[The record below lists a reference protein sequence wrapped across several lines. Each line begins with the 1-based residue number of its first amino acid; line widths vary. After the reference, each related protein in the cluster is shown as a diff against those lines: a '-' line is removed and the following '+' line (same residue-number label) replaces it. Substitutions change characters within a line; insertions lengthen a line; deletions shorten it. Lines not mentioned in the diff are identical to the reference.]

1 MQTGRASPPLAA
13 CTALVV
19 YTLIYDQLSVEDVF
33 VTITLFQ
40 AMRPI
45 AIMLPMA
52 FAALAS
58 FGNALRRVEGF
69 LLEEDQPSRTL
80 LESDRDRKSAL
91 KRVAV
96 DVVNADFAWAGDG
109 VAADQLDLSEVS
121 FQAKRGEVTAIV
133 GAVGSGKTTLISAV
147 VGDLLPNAG
156 TVKTAATIGFVPQK
170 AFIISDSVENNILFG
185 RPKDK
190 ARLDKVIDAAEF
202 TADLLLLPD
211 GLSTII
217 GVSVSHL
224 LCCQIVSYS
233 RSTFLFGFHF

>member
-19 YTLIYDQLSVEDVF
+19 YTLVYDELSVEDVF

-52 FAALAS
+52 FAAMAS
-58 FGNALRRVEGF
+58 FGNALRRIEGF

-80 LESDRDRKSAL
+80 LNSDRDQTSVL
-91 KRVAV
+91 KGVAV
-96 DVVNADFAWAGDG
+96 DVVNADLAWAGDG
-109 VAADQLDLSEVS
+109 AAADELDLSAVT
-121 FQAKRGEVTAIV
+121 FAAKRGQVTAIV

-147 VGDLLPNAG
+147 IGDLLPNAG
-156 TVKTAATIGFVPQK
+156 TVKTAKTIGYVPQK
-170 AFIISDSVENNILFG
+170 AFIISDTVENNILFG
-185 RPKDK
+185 RQKDQ

-202 TADLLLLPD
+202 TADLPLLPD
-211 GLSTII
+211 GLSTIV
-217 GVSVSHL
+217 GVSVACAL
-224 LCCQIVSYS
+224 LSVFHYLQ
-233 RSTFLFGFHF
+233 FLLGCL